1 MQYTTHTIQVFEHE
15 LLKVDTN
22 NGFSQVHWE
31 KLGWYNEEH
40 GGRYFS
46 LVPRGVKFKN
56 YVGVIQV
63 DDLTIE
69 ILPKIGRLAYGDD
82 KSRWQGL
89 LLDMLQE
96 CNWMNVYA
104 NEKAT
109 LRYKP
114 RSILEAYLEIFI
126 QECEN
131 IIRQGLI
138 KKYRITEGNRNA
150 LKGRL
155 MFSKQIQHN
164 SVHSERFYTKH
175 QAFDQENFFNK
186 VLLKTLKI
194 IPLINNSPTLKDR
207 VYRLLLDFPE
217 LEDIKV
223 EAGMFDNIQYNRKT
237 LRYAEAI
244 EIAAMILL
252 HYRPDIRSGQKHIL
266 ALLFDMNELWEEYIF
281 RQIRKWKKTHW
292 NVVRRKKIFWQL
304 QGSSSYKVI
313 KPDIVITDR
322 QNDQSIIIDT
332 KWKLP
337 EDNTPN
343 DADLK
348 QMYVYNE
355 YWNGL
360 ASILLYPSLVHTAAP
375 VYTKGSFVRDS
386 LVMGDCGVMKISV
399 LNQEYCGLDK
409 YIGEKI
415 NRFCS
420 GLFNEITINVE

>member
-1 MQYTTHTIQVFEHE
+1 
-15 LLKVDTN
+15 LLKVDSN
-22 NGFSQVHWE
+22 NGFSLVHWE

-40 GGRYFS
+40 GGKYFS
-46 LVPRGVKFKN
+46 LVPGGVKFKN
-56 YVGVIQV
+56 HVGVIQV

-69 ILPKIGRLAYGDD
+69 ILPKIGRLASGED
-82 KSRWQGL
+82 KSKWQGL

-96 CNWMNVYA
+96 CSWMNVYA
-104 NEKAT
+104 NEKAA

-131 IIRQGLI
+131 IMREGLV
-138 KKYRITEGNRNA
+138 KKYRTTEGSRNA

-155 MFSKQIQHN
+155 VFSKQIQHN
-164 SVHSERFYTKH
+164 AVHQERFYTKH
-175 QAFDQENFFNK
+175 QSFDQENFFNK
-186 VLLKTLKI
+186 VLLKTLKV

-223 EAGMFDNIQYNRKT
+223 DAGMFDNIQYNRKT

-252 HYRPDIRSGQKHIL
+252 HFRPDIRSGQKHIL

-281 RQIRKWKKTHW
+281 RQINKWKKTHW
-292 NVVRRKKIFWQL
+292 KVVRQIKQFWQL
-304 QGSSSYKVI
+304 HGSSSFKII
-313 KPDIVITDR
+313 KPDIVIKDK

-337 EDNTPN
+337 EDNTPG

-360 ASILLYPSLVHTAAP
+360 AAILLYPNLAHTPKP
-375 VYTKGSFVRDS
+375 VFIKGTFIKDS
-386 LVMGDCGVMKISV
+386 YIMGECGIMKLSV
-399 LNQEYCGLDK
+399 LNDSGFGIDKDIGL
-409 YIGEKI
+409 KI
-415 NRFCS
+415 TDFCFS
-420 GLFNEITINVE
+420 LFNEKRSINMSQVINN

>member
-1 MQYTTHTIQVFEHE
+1 MNYNKHPIQVFEHE
-15 LLKVDTN
+15 LLKVDSN

-40 GGRYFS
+40 GGKYFS
-46 LVPRGVKFKN
+46 LTPRGVKFKN

-69 ILPKIGRLAYGDD
+69 ILPKIGRLASGDD

-96 CNWMNVYA
+96 CSWMNVYA
-104 NEKAT
+104 NEKAS

-131 IIRQGLI
+131 IMREGLV
-138 KKYRITEGNRNA
+138 KKYRTTEGSRNA

-155 MFSKQIQHN
+155 VFSKQIQHN
-164 SVHSERFYTKH
+164 AIHEERFYTKH
-175 QAFDQENFFNK
+175 QSFDQENLFNQ
-186 VLLKTLKI
+186 VLLKTLKV
-194 IPLINNSPTLKDR
+194 IPLINNSPMLKDR

-223 EAGMFDNIQYNRKT
+223 ETGMFENIQYNRKT

-252 HYRPDIRSGQKHIL
+252 HYRPDIKSGQKHIL
-266 ALLFDMNELWEEYIF
+266 ALLFDMNELWEEFIF
-281 RQIRKWKKTHW
+281 RQINNWKMANWK
-292 NVVRRKKIFWQL
+292 VVRQRKQFWQL
-304 QGSSSYKVI
+304 HGSSSYKII
-313 KPDIVITDR
+313 KPDIVITDIT
-322 QNDQSIIIDT
+322 NDQSIIIDT
-332 KWKLP
+332 KWKVP
-337 EDNTPN
+337 EENKPS

-360 ASILLYPSLVHTAAP
+360 AAILLYPSLS
-375 VYTKGSFVRDS
+375 YTESVKYNKGSFIKEKTV
-386 LVMGDCGVMKISV
+386 GKECGLIQISV
-399 LNQEYCGLDK
+399 LSPENTGLNRGL
-409 YIGEKI
+409 GETI
-415 NRFCS
+415 SAFCS
-420 GLFNEITINVE
+420 SIFEKHIPLLN